1 MNEHDVLKLIVK
13 EYYETQKYRVRL
25 GNRLKLKKDGDY
37 QKTAEDTQGNPV
49 TSIEEFIFLDDSYN
63 SALIREKRMEKL
75 IHKRLRD
82 FPINEWF
89 KDVKGVGDMTAA
101 ILISTIDIEK
111 ATTVS
116 KIWQYC
122 GLNPGNV
129 RGMKK
134 MSPAEAKKNGY
145 EIVREYENFKG
156 KSEVIAK
163 TNDLI
168 RGDKLKA
175 GYLAPY
181 NQWIRTKLIGVLA
194 SGFLKAKS
202 PYAKLYYD
210 YKHRLESKNTMLPAA
225 EQIKKGHIHNRAMR
239 YMVKTFLADMYAV
252 WRELEGLE
260 VRPPYQEE
268 KLGHKHTA

>member
-1 MNEHDVLKLIVK
+1 MIEREMLKLIVK

-25 GNRLKLKKDGDY
+25 GNRMKLKKDGDE
-37 QKTAEDTQGNPV
+37 QKTFKDTQGIHDV
-49 TSIEEFIFLDDSYN
+49 SSDEFIFLEESYS
-63 SALIREKRMEKL
+63 SALAREKSMEKI
-75 IHKRLRD
+75 IHNRLKD
-82 FPINEWF
+82 FPINDWF
-89 KDVKGVGDMTAA
+89 ISVKGCGDMMAA
-101 ILISTIDIEK
+101 ILITTIDIHK

-122 GLNPGNV
+122 GLNPGEV

-134 MSPAEAKKNGY
+134 MSPQQAEENGF
-145 EIVREYENFKG
+145 EVVRKYENFEG
-156 KSEVIAK
+156 KEEVIAK
-163 TNDLI
+163 TNDMI

-175 GYLAPY
+175 GYLAPF

-194 SGFLKAKS
+194 SGFLKSKS
-202 PYAKLYYD
+202 PYRMHYDNLKTRELAKG
-210 YKHRLESKNTMLPAA
+210 TP
-225 EQIKKGHIHNRAMR
+225 KGHAHNRALR
-239 YMVKTFLADMYAV
+239 YMVKMFLADMYAV